1 MEPCGVMLPLRRPC
15 HHRSERGRD
24 LYFVEFVLHPHNIL
38 NSLLVGANKQL
49 CSGFMHFHNLD
60 TRVTKPFI
68 PENVM
73 NTLKAGET

>member
-1 MEPCGVMLPLRRPC
+1 MLPLRRPC
-15 HHRSERGRD
+15 HHSSERGRD

-38 NSLLVGANKQL
+38 NSLLVGANKLL

-60 TRVTKPFI
+60 TSRVTKPFM

-73 NTLKAGET
+73 NTFKAGET